1 MEVVNFFVRGKLV
14 NSFVLLIDKINVL
27 EFFPRIVE
35 PIDDVAQV
43 LTPIFVIRLE
53 LVATLVGAVL
63 NEAAVGAVE
72 ECDAGGLTRKAE
84 GITFP
89 LWLLSFERWLFTGTK
104 QNKIK
109 HINLYLYQCFKRDWF
124 ILIYFDHCKDRRN
137 YFYYWLNDQVNGAFN
152 LYNVI
157 FFVFFLFLH
166 YECINGIWIKFGKK
180 FNS

>member
-1 MEVVNFFVRGKLV
+1 MNPV
-14 NSFVLLIDKINVL
+14 KIIRNVP

-89 LWLLSFERWLFTGTK
+89 L
-104 QNKIK
+104 
-109 HINLYLYQCFKRDWF
+109 
-124 ILIYFDHCKDRRN
+124 
-137 YFYYWLNDQVNGAFN
+137 
-152 LYNVI
+152 
-157 FFVFFLFLH
+157 
-166 YECINGIWIKFGKK
+166 
-180 FNS
+180 